1 MPSQTRRT
9 NARANAGRAKR
20 KKPPNPADLK
30 PNGKRKSIL
39 WRWRRAFFLLG
50 LLLVAG
56 IAGIGYVVSH
66 VELPPERIQAQT
78 SFICGADV
86 TANCTADTAIAA
98 LHGDQD
104 RQNVTLDQVPP
115 VMIDA
120 VLAAEDRNFFSHP
133 AIDPVGTL
141 RALWADVRNQ
151 GSTQGGSTITQQY
164 VKTVYLS
171 SERTLSRK
179 LKEAVLSIKVEQEF
193 TKQQILERYLNAVY
207 FGRGAYGIGAA
218 VRTYFGHDLSKV
230 TLPEAAYLAGLIRSP
245 GTADGAVP
253 SQVKEAEFRRH
264 SVLEGM
270 VDMKKITPAQEQQAD
285 AVPFTVLSAFSP
297 NGTILPPQETQ
308 GIDYLKGTDVGSQYF
323 VEYVKQQLNQR
334 GFSDAEIFGGGLKIY
349 TTLDLGMQAQ
359 AWSAVTSTL
368 DRPDDPS
375 ASVVSLDPDNHVRA
389 MIGGRDFATDKV
401 NRAVPG
407 GGGSGRQAGS
417 SMKPY
422 TLSAAVQQGISLK
435 SLFNA
440 PSRITIPKANGGKDW
455 VVNNAEPSSGVL
467 NLVDAT
473 KESSNTVFAQLMV
486 KVHPENVVPLAASM
500 GITTKL
506 DPVASLV
513 LGSEEVFPI
522 DMASGYSTWA
532 HRGEHI
538 TPTAILKVERPDG
551 TVVTFDQPRAQV
563 LTQEQSDLVTYCLQQ
578 VVHGGTGSGAY
589 FGKDIAGK
597 TGTTEDNTDAWFV
610 GYTPN
615 GYTTAVW
622 MGYDNAPGAP
632 PKFMN
637 DVHGRVVFGGTFPA
651 TIWHKYM
658 QGITDGMDVGTFSNP
673 KSFPGKVLNSNLS
686 TTSTTVVPK
695 PSTSGSTSTNGSTTS
710 SSVPTTTAPAPPTS
724 AATAK
729 TTPATAGA
737 NGAGPGP

>member
-1 MPSQTRRT
+1 MPTQTRRT
-9 NARANAGRAKR
+9 KARASAGRAKR
-20 KKPPNPADLK
+20 KRPPNPVDLK
-30 PNGKRKSIL
+30 PNGERKSFF

-50 LLLVAG
+50 LLLGAG
-56 IAGIGYVVSH
+56 IAGIGYVVAH

-78 SFICGADV
+78 SFICAADV
-86 TANCTADTAIAA
+86 AANCVADNAIAS

-104 RQNVTLDQVPP
+104 RQNVRLDQVPQ

-120 VLAAEDRNFFSHP
+120 VLAAEDRDFFNHA
-133 AIDPVGTL
+133 AIDPFGTM
-141 RALWADVRNQ
+141 RAMWADLRSQ

-179 LKEAVLSIKVEQEF
+179 LKEAVLSIKVEQQF
-193 TKQQILERYLNAVY
+193 TKQEILERYLNAVY
-207 FGRGAYGIGAA
+207 FGRGAYGVGAA

-230 TLPEAAYLAGLIRSP
+230 TVPEAAYLAGLIRSP
-245 GTADGAVP
+245 GTADGANP
-253 SQVKEAEFRRH
+253 NQVKEAEFRRH
-264 SVLEGM
+264 SVLQALLE
-270 VDMKKITPAQEQQAD
+270 MKKITPEQEQQAD
-285 AVPFTVLSAFSP
+285 AVGFSVISP
-297 NGTILPPQETQ
+297 DNPAGTILPPQETQ
-308 GIDYLKGTDVGSQYF
+308 GVEYLKGADVGSQYF

-334 GFSDAEIFGGGLKIY
+334 GFSDAEIFGGGLKVY
-349 TTLDLGMQAQ
+349 TSLDLGMQAQ

-368 DRPDDPS
+368 DRADDPS
-375 ASVVSLDPDNHVRA
+375 ASLVSLDPDNHVKA
-389 MIGGRDFATDKV
+389 LIGGRDFTTDKV

-417 SMKPY
+417 SMKPF
-422 TLSAAVQQGISLK
+422 TLSAAVQQDISLK

-467 NLVDAT
+467 NLIDAT
-473 KESSNTVFAQLMV
+473 KDSSNTVYAQLMT
-486 KVHPENVVPLAASM
+486 KVHPENVVPVAQNM
-500 GITTKL
+500 GITTQL
-506 DPVASLV
+506 DPFVSLV
-513 LGSEEVFPI
+513 LGSEEVFPL

-551 TVVTFDQPRAQV
+551 TVVNFEQPRSQV
-563 LTQEQSDLVTYCLQQ
+563 LTQQQSDLVTYCLQQ

-610 GYTPN
+610 GFTPN

-632 PKFMN
+632 PRFMN
-637 DVHGRVVFGGTFPA
+637 SVHGRVVFGGTFPA

-658 QGITDGMDVGTFSNP
+658 QGITDGMDVGSFTDP
-673 KSFPGKVLNSNLS
+673 KTFPGKVLNANLATT
-686 TTSTTVVPK
+686 TTSTPAASASSSTTTPGSA
-695 PSTSGSTSTNGSTTS
+695 PSTAPSTT
-710 SSVPTTTAPAPPTS
+710 AAPPTS
-724 AATAK
+724 AAAAPPVSAA
-729 TTPATAGA
+729 PAAR
-737 NGAGPGP
+737 GPGP

>member
-1 MPSQTRRT
+1 M
-9 NARANAGRAKR
+9 
-20 KKPPNPADLK
+20 
-30 PNGKRKSIL
+30 
-39 WRWRRAFFLLG
+39 LG
-50 LLLVAG
+50 LLLVAAV
-56 IAGIGYVVSH
+56 AGLGYVVSQ
-66 VELPPERIQAQT
+66 VTLPPERIQAQT
-78 SFICGADV
+78 SFICAADV
-86 TANCTADTAIAA
+86 TTNCTADNAIAS

-104 RQNVTLDQVPP
+104 RQNVTLDQVPQ

-120 VLAAEDRNFFSHP
+120 VLAAEDRDFYSHGGV
-133 AIDPVGTL
+133 DPLGTA
-141 RALWADVRNQ
+141 RALWADVRDK

-179 LKEAVLSIKVEQEF
+179 IKEAILSIKVEQQF

-207 FGRGAYGIGAA
+207 FGRGAYGVGAA
-218 VRTYFGHDLSKV
+218 SRTYFGHDLSKI

-245 GTADGAVP
+245 GTADAAVP
-253 SQVKEAEFRRH
+253 SQLKEAEFRRH
-264 SVLEGM
+264 SVLDGM
-270 VDMKKITPAQEQQAD
+270 VAMKRITPEQEQQAD
-285 AVPFTVLSAFSP
+285 AVPFTVISLANP
-297 NGTILPPQETQ
+297 NGFVLPPQESQ

-323 VEYVKQQLNQR
+323 VQYVKQQLTQR
-334 GFSDAEIFGGGLKIY
+334 GFSDAEIFGGGLKVY

-359 AWSAVTSTL
+359 AWNAVTSTL

-375 ASVVSLDPDNHVRA
+375 ASLVSLDPANHIKA
-389 MIGGRDFATDKV
+389 MIGGRDFASDKV

-417 SMKPY
+417 SMKPF
-422 TLSAAVQQGISLK
+422 TLSSAVQQGISLK

-486 KVHPENVVPLAASM
+486 KVGPQNVVPLAQSM

-513 LGSEEVFPI
+513 LGSEEVFPL

-532 HRGEHI
+532 HRGTHI
-538 TPTAILKVERPDG
+538 TPSGILKVERPDG
-551 TVVTFDQPRAQV
+551 TVVTFDQPPTQV
-563 LTQEQSDLVTYCLQQ
+563 LTQQQSDLVTYCLQQ

-610 GYTPN
+610 GFTPN
-615 GYTTAVW
+615 GYTTSVW
-622 MGYDNAPGAP
+622 MGYDNAPGQPA
-632 PKFMN
+632 KFMN
-637 DVHGRVVFGGTFPA
+637 NVHGRVVFGGTFPA
-651 TIWHKYM
+651 TIWNKYM
-658 QGITDGMDVGTFSNP
+658 KAITDGTDIGTFVDP
-673 KSFPGKVLNSNLS
+673 KTFPGKVLNSDLTT
-686 TTSTTVVPK
+686 TTSTP
-695 PSTSGSTSTNGSTTS
+695 PSSAVSSSTTPPDS
-710 SSVPTTTAPAPPTS
+710 TPTTKESPTTAAVTPTTTSTGKTTPTTS
-724 AATAK
+724 AAAK
-729 TTPATAGA
+729 G
-737 NGAGPGP
+737 GPGP

>member
-1 MPSQTRRT
+1 MPPQTRRRS
-9 NARANAGRAKR
+9 ARATAGRAKR

-30 PNGKRKSIL
+30 PNGKRKSIF

-50 LLLVAG
+50 LLLIAG
-56 IAGIGYVVSH
+56 IAGLGYIVAH

-78 SFICGADV
+78 SFICGGDV
-86 TANCTADTAIAA
+86 VANCTADNAIAA

-115 VMIDA
+115 VMVDA
-120 VLAAEDRNFFSHP
+120 VLAAEDRDFFNHA
-133 AIDPVGTL
+133 AIDLVGTL

-171 SERTLSRK
+171 SERTFTRK
-179 LKEAVLSIKVEQEF
+179 IKEAILSVKVEQEF

-245 GTADGAVP
+245 SNADAAVP

-270 VDMKKITPAQEQQAD
+270 REMKRITAEQAQQAD
-285 AVPFTVLSAFSP
+285 AVPFSVISLENP

-308 GIDYLKGTDVGSQYF
+308 GIDYLKGADVGSQYF
-323 VEYVKQQLNQR
+323 IEYVKQQLNER
-334 GFSDAEIFGGGLKIY
+334 GFSDAEIFGGGLKVY

-359 AWSAVTSTL
+359 AWSSVTSTL

-375 ASVVSLDPDNHVRA
+375 ASLVSLDPDNHVKA
-389 MIGGRDFATDKV
+389 MIGGRDFASDKV

-417 SMKPY
+417 SMKPF
-422 TLSAAVQQGISLK
+422 TLTAAVQQGISLK

-486 KVHPENVVPLAASM
+486 KVGPENVVPVAQAL

-513 LGSEEVFPI
+513 LGSEEVFPL
-522 DMASGYSTWA
+522 DMASAYSTWA
-532 HRGEHI
+532 HEGQHI
-538 TPTAILKVERPDG
+538 TPTAILKVVRPDG
-551 TVVTFDQPRAQV
+551 TVVTFDQPSAQV
-563 LTQEQSDLVTYCLQQ
+563 ITQQQSDLVTYCLQQ

-610 GYTPN
+610 GFTPN

-622 MGYDNAPGAP
+622 MGYDNAPGQAP
-632 PKFMN
+632 RFM
-637 DVHGRVVFGGTFPA
+637 DSVHGRVVFGGTFPA
-651 TIWHKYM
+651 TIWNKYM
-658 QGITDGMDVGTFSNP
+658 KAITDGADVGSFNNP
-673 KSFPGKVLNSNLS
+673 KSFPGKVLNSDLTTTTNTTSPASSSS
-686 TTSTTVVPK
+686 TTSTPASASPSST
-695 PSTSGSTSTNGSTTS
+695 PSTS
-710 SSVPTTTAPAPPTS
+710 
-724 AATAK
+724 
-729 TTPATAGA
+729 TPATSTPASQPPA
-737 NGAGPGP
+737 TVSPNSKGPGP

>member
-1 MPSQTRRT
+1 MPPETRRSK
-9 NARANAGRAKR
+9 ARATARRAKR

-30 PNGKRKSIL
+30 PNGKRKSIF

-50 LLLVAG
+50 LLIVAAVAG
-56 IAGIGYVVSH
+56 LGYVVSQ
-66 VELPPERIQAQT
+66 VKLPPERIQAQT

-86 TANCTADTAIAA
+86 SANCNADNAIAA

-104 RQNVTLDQVPP
+104 RQNVTLDQVPQ
-115 VMIDA
+115 VMVDA
-120 VLAAEDRNFFSHP
+120 VLAAEDREFFSHGGV
-133 AIDPVGTL
+133 DPFGTA
-141 RALWADVRNQ
+141 RALWADIRNE

-179 LKEAVLSIKVEQEF
+179 IKEAILSIKVEQQF
-193 TKQQILERYLNAVY
+193 TKQQILERYLNVVY
-207 FGRGAYGIGAA
+207 FGRGAYGVGAA
-218 VRTYFGHDLSKV
+218 SRTYFGHDLSKI

-245 GTADGAVP
+245 GTADAAIP
-253 SQVKEAEFRRH
+253 SQLKEAQFRRH
-264 SVLEGM
+264 SVLQGM
-270 VDMKKITPAQEQQAD
+270 VDMKRITSEQEQQAD
-285 AVPFTVLSAFSP
+285 AVPFTVISLDNP
-297 NGTILPPQETQ
+297 NGFILPPQETQ

-323 VEYVKQQLNQR
+323 IQYVKQQLNQR
-334 GFSDAEIFGGGLKIY
+334 GFSDAEIFGGGLKVY

-359 AWSAVTSTL
+359 AWNAVTSTL

-375 ASVVSLDPDNHVRA
+375 ASLVSLDPGNHIKA
-389 MIGGRDFATDKV
+389 MIGGRDFSSDKV

-417 SMKPY
+417 SMKPF
-422 TLSAAVQQGISLK
+422 TLSAAVQQGDSLK
-435 SLFNA
+435 SLFDA
-440 PSRITIPKANGGKDW
+440 PSKITIPKANGGKDW

-467 NLVDAT
+467 NLIDAT

-486 KVHPENVVPLAASM
+486 KVGPENVVPLAQAM

-513 LGSEEVFPI
+513 LGSEEVFPL

-532 HRGEHI
+532 HRGTHI
-538 TPTAILKVERPDG
+538 APSGILKVERPDG
-551 TVVTFDQPRAQV
+551 TVVTFDQPSAQV
-563 LTQEQSDLVTYCLQQ
+563 LTQQQSDLVTYCLQQ

-610 GYTPN
+610 GFTPN
-615 GYTTAVW
+615 GFTTAVW
-622 MGYDNAPGAP
+622 MGYDNAPGQP

-637 DVHGRVVFGGTFPA
+637 NVHGRVVFGGTFPA
-651 TIWHKYM
+651 TIWNKYM
-658 QGITDGMDVGTFSNP
+658 KAITDGTDVGSFVDPS
-673 KSFPGKVLNSNLS
+673 SFPGKVLNANL
-686 TTSTTVVPK
+686 TT
-695 PSTSGSTSTNGSTTS
+695 
-710 SSVPTTTAPAPPTS
+710 TTTAPSSTVASSSTTTPDSTPTTKEPPTTAAAPPTTAKPSPPTS
-724 AATAK
+724 AA
-729 TTPATAGA
+729 G
-737 NGAGPGP
+737 GGGPGP

>member
-1 MPSQTRRT
+1 MPPQTRRT
-9 NARANAGRAKR
+9 KARASAGHAKR
-20 KKPPNPADLK
+20 EKPPNPVDLK
-30 PNGKRKSIL
+30 PNGKRKSL
-39 WRWRRAFFLLG
+39 FWRWRRVFFLLG
-50 LLLVAG
+50 LLFVAG
-56 IAGIGYVVSH
+56 IAGVGYVVAH

-86 TANCTADTAIAA
+86 AANCTADNAIAA
-98 LHGDQD
+98 MHGEQD
-104 RQNVTLDQVPP
+104 RQNVRLDQVPQ
-115 VMIDA
+115 VMVDA
-120 VLAAEDRNFFSHP
+120 VLAAEDRNFFNHA

-141 RALWADVRNQ
+141 RALLADVRNE

-171 SERTLSRK
+171 SERTFSRK
-179 LKEAVLSIKVEQEF
+179 LKEAVLSIKVEQQF
-193 TKQQILERYLNAVY
+193 TKQEILERYLNAVY
-207 FGRGAYGIGAA
+207 FGRGAYGVGAA

-230 TLPEAAYLAGLIRSP
+230 TLPEAAYIAGLIRSP
-245 GTADGAVP
+245 GNADGANP
-253 SQVKEAEFRRH
+253 NQVQEAEFRRH

-270 VDMKKITPAQEQQAD
+270 VEMKKITREQEQQAD
-285 AVPFTVLSAFSP
+285 AVGFSVLTADNP
-297 NGTILPPQETQ
+297 TGTILPSQESQ
-308 GIDYLKGTDVGSQYF
+308 GIDYLKGADVGSQYF

-334 GFSDAEIFGGGLKIY
+334 GFTDAEIFGGGLKVY
-349 TTLDLGMQAQ
+349 TTLDLGTQAQ
-359 AWSAVTSTL
+359 AWDAVTSTL

-375 ASVVSLDPDNHVRA
+375 ASLVSLDPDNHVKA
-389 MIGGRDFATDKV
+389 MIGGRDFTTDKV

-417 SMKPY
+417 SMKPF

-440 PSRITIPKANGGKDW
+440 PSRITIPKANAGKDW
-455 VVNNAEPSSGVL
+455 NVNNAEPSSGVL
-467 NLVDAT
+467 NLIDAT

-486 KVHPENVVPLAASM
+486 KVQPANVVPVAQSM
-500 GITTKL
+500 GITTPL
-506 DPVASLV
+506 DPVMSLV
-513 LGSEEVFPI
+513 LGTEEVFPI

-551 TVVTFDQPRAQV
+551 TVVTIEQPRAQV
-563 LTQEQSDLVTYCLQQ
+563 LTQAQSDLVTYCLQQ

-610 GYTPN
+610 GFTPN

-622 MGYDNAPGAP
+622 MGYDNAPGQEP
-632 PKFMN
+632 RFMN
-637 DVHGRVVFGGTFPA
+637 SVHGRVVFGGTFPA

-658 QGITDGMDVGTFSNP
+658 QGITAGMDVGSFANP
-673 KSFPGKVLNSNLS
+673 KSFPGKVLNSNLG
-686 TTSTTVVPK
+686 TTTTKP
-695 PSTSGSTSTNGSTTS
+695 PSTSAS
-710 SSVPTTTAPAPPTS
+710 SSTTAPASTTPAAGPSTTAPPPTS
-724 AATAK
+724 AAAK
-729 TTPATAGA
+729 APPASAAPAG
-737 NGAGPGP
+737 GGPGP

>member
-9 NARANAGRAKR
+9 KARASAGHAKR
-20 KKPPNPADLK
+20 KRPPNPVDLK
-30 PNGKRKSIL
+30 PNGKRKSL
-39 WRWRRAFFLLG
+39 FWRWRRAFFLLG
-50 LLLVAG
+50 LLFVAG
-56 IAGIGYVVSH
+56 IAGVGYVVAH

-78 SFICGADV
+78 SVICGADV
-86 TANCTADTAIAA
+86 AANCTADTAIATM
-98 LHGDQD
+98 HGEQD
-104 RQNVTLDQVPP
+104 RQNVRLDQVPQ

-120 VLAAEDRNFFSHP
+120 VLAAEDRNYFNHA

-141 RALWADVRNQ
+141 RALWADLRNE

-164 VKTVYLS
+164 VKTAYLS

-179 LKEAVLSIKVEQEF
+179 LKEAVLSIKVEQQF
-193 TKQQILERYLNAVY
+193 TKQEILERYLNAVY
-207 FGRGAYGIGAA
+207 FGRGAYGVGAA

-245 GTADGAVP
+245 GTADGANP
-253 SQVKEAEFRRH
+253 NQVQEAQFRRH
-264 SVLEGM
+264 SVLDGM
-270 VDMKKITPAQEQQAD
+270 VEMKKITLEQEQQAD
-285 AVPFTVLSAFSP
+285 AVGFSVLTAENP
-297 NGTILPPQETQ
+297 TGTILPPQETQ
-308 GIDYLKGTDVGSQYF
+308 GIDYLKGADVGSQYF

-334 GFSDAEIFGGGLKIY
+334 GFTDAEIFGGGLKVY

-359 AWSAVTSTL
+359 AWDAVTSTL

-375 ASVVSLDPDNHVRA
+375 ASLVSLDPDNHVKA

-417 SMKPY
+417 SMKPFA
-422 TLSAAVQQGISLK
+422 LSAAVQQGISLK

-440 PSRITIPKANGGKDW
+440 PSRITIPKANAGKDW
-455 VVNNAEPSSGVL
+455 NVNNAEPSSGVL
-467 NLVDAT
+467 NLIDAT

-486 KVHPENVVPLAASM
+486 KVQPDNVVPVAQSM
-500 GITTKL
+500 GITTPL
-506 DPVASLV
+506 DPVMSLV
-513 LGSEEVFPI
+513 LGTEEVFPI

-538 TPTAILKVERPDG
+538 TPTAITKVERPDG
-551 TVVTFDQPRAQV
+551 TVVTFEQPRAQV
-563 LTQEQSDLVTYCLQQ
+563 LTQDQSDLVTYCLQQ

-610 GYTPN
+610 GFTPN
-615 GYTTAVW
+615 GYTTSVW
-622 MGYDNAPGAP
+622 MGYDNAPGEE

-637 DVHGRVVFGGTFPA
+637 RVHGRVVFGGTFPA

-658 QGITDGMDVGTFSNP
+658 EGITDGMDVGTFSDP
-673 KSFPGKVLNSNLS
+673 KSYPGKVLNSNLATTTTKPPATSDSS
-686 TTSTTVVPK
+686 TTTTP
-695 PSTSGSTSTNGSTTS
+695 GSTTPES
-710 SSVPTTTAPAPPTS
+710 GPSTTAAPPTS
-724 AATAK
+724 AATAP
-729 TTPATAGA
+729 PANVAPAG
-737 NGAGPGP
+737 GGPGP